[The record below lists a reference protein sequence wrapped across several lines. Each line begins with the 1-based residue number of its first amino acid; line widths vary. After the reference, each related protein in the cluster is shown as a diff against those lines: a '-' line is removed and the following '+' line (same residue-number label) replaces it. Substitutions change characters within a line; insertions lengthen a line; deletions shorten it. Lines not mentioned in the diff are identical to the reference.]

1 MRHGHDGGSVSR
13 QKIAV
18 IGAGISGLSAA
29 WLLARRHE
37 VTLYEREPRL
47 GGHSNTALVQERSD
61 EVAVDTG
68 FIVFN
73 PLNYPNL
80 TRLFDHLG
88 VETAPSDMSFAVSLD
103 GGALEY
109 GGGSLSSLFAQRR
122 NLASPRFWSMLRDLT
137 RFYRSAPRALRAG
150 LDESITLGH
159 FLARYGYGDAFTRD
173 HLLPMAGAIWSSS
186 PHALASYP
194 AAAFIRF
201 FENHGLLKL
210 SDRPPWRTV
219 AGGSRRY
226 VEKLAQGIA
235 GRRTG
240 AYVDSV
246 RRDGGRVVVTAAGD
260 TEVFDRVLIA
270 THADQAL
277 AMLADPSTQERAL
290 LAPFAYTRN
299 TAVLHIDKR
308 LMPQRRQVWSSWNY
322 LGERSAGHR
331 DVCVTYWMNR
341 LQPLATATDYFVT
354 LNPVTPPAAGS
365 VVSTHDYDHPVFT
378 SAAMAAQRRLGELQG
393 QRNTWFAGAYFGSG
407 FHEDGLR
414 SGLAAAEAMGAG
426 ERPWTGSADARNA
439 RPALEAAA

>member
-1 MRHGHDGGSVSR
+1 MRHGHVGENCPR
-13 QKIAV
+13 QRIAV

-29 WLLARRHE
+29 WMLARRHH
-37 VTLYEREPRL
+37 VTLYDRERRL
-47 GGHSNTALVQERSD
+47 GGHSNTTLVND
-61 EVAVDTG
+61 HTGDVAVDTG

-137 RFYRSAPRALRAG
+137 RFYRSAPKALRGG
-150 LDESITLGH
+150 LDESITLGE
-159 FLARYGYGDAFTRD
+159 FLARFGYGDAFTRD
-173 HLLPMAGAIWSSS
+173 HLLPMAGAIWSSA
-186 PHALASYP
+186 PETLASYP

-201 FENHGLLKL
+201 FDNHGLLKL

-219 AGGSRRY
+219 KGGSRRY
-226 VEKLAQGIA
+226 VEKLAQDIA
-235 GRRTG
+235 DRRTG
-240 AYVDSV
+240 ARVESV
-246 RRDGGRVVVTAAGD
+246 RRDGGRVMVSAAGD

-270 THADQAL
+270 THADEAL
-277 AMLADPSTQERAL
+277 AMLDDPSVEERAL
-290 LAPFAYTRN
+290 LAAFAYTRN
-299 TAVLHIDKR
+299 TAVLHTDNR
-308 LMPQRRQVWSSWNY
+308 LMPRRRQVWSSWNY
-322 LGERSAGHR
+322 LGERAGGHR

-365 VVSTHDYDHPVFT
+365 VVSTYEYDHPVFT
-378 SAAMAAQRRLGELQG
+378 TAAMAAQRRLGELQG
-393 QRNTWFAGAYFGSG
+393 RRNTWFAGAYFGSG

-414 SGLAAAEAMGAG
+414 SGLDTAEAMGSG
-426 ERPWTGSADARNA
+426 ERPWTCVDVRAAREG
-439 RPALEAAA
+439 LEAAA

>member
-1 MRHGHDGGSVSR
+1 MRHGHDGGNFSR

-29 WLLARRHE
+29 WLLARRHD
-37 VTLYEREPRL
+37 VTLYDRESRL
-47 GGHSNTALVQERSD
+47 GGHSNTSIVHEHAG

-103 GGALEY
+103 GGSLEY

-137 RFYRSAPRALRAG
+137 RFYRSAPKALRAG
-150 LDESITLGH
+150 LDEGTSLGE

-173 HLLPMAGAIWSSS
+173 HLLPMAGAIWSSA
-186 PHALASYP
+186 PETLASYP

-235 GRRTG
+235 NCRTG
-240 AYVDSV
+240 ARVDSV
-246 RRDGGRVVVTAAGD
+246 RREGGQVIVTAGGEA
-260 TEVFDRVLIA
+260 EVFDRVLIA
-270 THADQAL
+270 THADEAL
-277 AMLADPSTQERAL
+277 AILADPSAQEREL
-290 LAPFAYTRN
+290 LTPFGYTRN
-299 TAVLHIDKR
+299 TAVLHTDAR
-308 LMPQRRQVWSSWNY
+308 LMPRRRQVWSSWNY
-322 LGERSAGHR
+322 LGERAGAHR

-365 VVSTHDYDHPVFT
+365 VVATYEYDHPVFT
-378 SAAMAAQRRLGELQG
+378 SAAMAAQRRLGDLQG
-393 QRNTWFAGAYFGSG
+393 RCNTWFAGAWFGSG

-414 SGLAAAEAMGAG
+414 SGLDAAEAMGAG
-426 ERPWTGSADARNA
+426 ERPWACSAAAREA
-439 RPALEAAA
+439 WSPEEAAA